1 MQHHGLLPPL
11 FLCPS
16 PSLSLS
22 LSSTL
27 SSRVSHRANSRVPMT
42 ASHYSF
48 DFMSSNAG
56 STDIPIAGKTHAGY
70 ITDMGEFP
78 RFRGET

>member
-1 MQHHGLLPPL
+1 MQPRALRPPL
-11 FLCPS
+11 SLCPS
-16 PSLSLS
+16 PSLPL
-22 LSSTL
+22 LHIII
-27 SSRVSHRANSRVPMT
+27 RISHRANSRFPIT

-48 DFMSSNAG
+48 DFMPFNAG
-56 STDIPIAGKTHAGY
+56 STDIHIAGKTHAGY